1 MRLKTSLSAQCWLF
15 AVGSALF
22 AIGCAP
28 RFAVAAGA
36 GASNLLCFICSWFF
50 TSAAWMQCRLSED
63 EATLQWHSAE
73 VQFVGTVLFNI
84 STAAAVWLHSV
95 RERRHL
101 VWTPDIFGSIAFLIS
116 GVLAVCA
123 LGAVC
128 TRRDR
133 QNSWINL
140 AGCVAFGVSA
150 VAGFVRRS
158 GVTEDQWLANFGTF
172 LGALCFLVAALL
184 ALPRF
189 RKPAPTLRQ
198 SPV

>member
-1 MRLKTSLSAQCWLF
+1 MRLEPSLSRQCWLF
-15 AVGSALF
+15 AAGSAFF

-28 RFAVAAGA
+28 RFAVEVGA
-36 GASNLLCFICSWFF
+36 GASNLLCFIGSWFF
-50 TSAAWMQCRLSED
+50 TTAAWMQLKLSG
-63 EATLQWHSAE
+63 TGPRMQWYSSA
-73 VQFVGTVLFNI
+73 VQFGGTVLFNI
-84 STAAAVWLHSV
+84 STAAAVWLHSIP
-95 RERRHL
+95 ERRHL
-101 VWTPDIFGSIAFLIS
+101 VWTPDVFGSAAFLIS
-116 GVLAVCA
+116 GVLAVAA

-128 TRRDR
+128 TRGDR
-133 QNSWINL
+133 RNAWINL

-150 VAGFVRRS
+150 VAGFVRHS
-158 GVTEDQWLANFGTF
+158 GVTEDQWLANVGTF

>member
-1 MRLKTSLSAQCWLF
+1 M
-15 AVGSALF
+15 
-22 AIGCAP
+22 
-28 RFAVAAGA
+28 
-36 GASNLLCFICSWFF
+36 
-50 TSAAWMQCRLSED
+50 
-63 EATLQWHSAE
+63 
-73 VQFVGTVLFNI
+73 
-84 STAAAVWLHSV
+84 
-95 RERRHL
+95 
-101 VWTPDIFGSIAFLIS
+101 WTPDIFGSIAFLIS